1 MKTIF
6 IIFPLVF
13 FIARGNSFTISNS
26 LPDDLQSASH
36 VFTKS
41 VEVFGLRVLA
51 TDSVPD
57 IKVLHTANVLAE
69 YLDNDENG
77 SVDQPEVLNKLL
89 GDSTN
94 ETATM
99 VLFASESEQ
108 ESYGDSLETIIQVLP
123 RSQNLF
129 ADEIFEGGSLGY
141 DRDATLEEVLHLVTH
156 LGWNEAFPE
165 VWGENKDSP
174 VANAMDLARG
184 GYFENIPALYPEGAW
199 YTYYDDT
206 SDYPTQIT
214 EYVYWATTTYLGG
227 QNWPERNHSNYS
239 NEWSPYTK
247 EMLLETDPAIVSLMT
262 SDAYHFPIS
271 KLPDG
276 NYSVADNPTNISAIL
291 PNSTY
296 LGSDNWYESSWMGVY
311 FESSNFWLY
320 HANLGWMFIPSSNT
334 ENFWMYHDDLQ
345 WLWTTSTIYPW
356 IYVNEIKGWRYYLP
370 QLGFYSADA
379 KIWSSPSELLAEF
392 SQIDSG
398 AYTSAYYSSGTIS
411 PNANISGWFDRSLEI
426 NGLQLFVA
434 GAVGGQ
440 QAIPEEWAKKIAQT
454 VKLLTN
460 PNSDGIDI
468 PSQERMIQVLQGA
481 SGTWHEGY
489 PAAQRLAYGGGSDY
503 SPNPLT
509 DSGIESYNGYRNLDN
524 YMMNDMVWYRN
535 SSDGEVNN
543 VGDYDIAEVLEHL
556 MHTIHLYGVP
566 GAVTG
571 SQNALQWDGEFHSGW
586 QTSEL
591 YAAMNE
597 AVNNGVFSLKDYGDE
612 NINNPDTFSVAA
624 KEYLYLL
631 NFGMWE
637 YGQEFW
643 ENGSLA
649 PEWDD
654 KARTPSGVQQ
664 HNPLGYALFNNY
676 LKPVLSKPNLSD
688 LRTIFQDNDAGVSG
702 YEADSD

>member
-1 MKTIF
+1 MKSAF
-6 IIFPLVF
+6 FLFPLFIFSAQANVF
-13 FIARGNSFTISNS
+13 NVSNS
-26 LPDDLQSASH
+26 LPVDLQNASS

-57 IKVLHTANVLAE
+57 AKVLHTANVLAE

-77 SVDQPEVLNKLL
+77 TVDQPEVLAKLL
-89 GDSTN
+89 GESDS
-94 ETATM
+94 EIATM
-99 VLFASESEQ
+99 VLFESESEQ
-108 ESYGDSLETIIQVLP
+108 ESFSDSFETLMRILT

-129 ADEIFEGGSLGY
+129 ADEIFENGSTGN
-141 DRDATLEEVLHLVTH
+141 DRDATLEEVLHLVTD
-156 LGWNEAFPE
+156 LGWDEAFPD
-165 VWGENKDSP
+165 VWGERKGSS

-184 GYFENIPALYPEGAW
+184 GYFENVPAQYPTDAW
-199 YTYYDDT
+199 YTYDDET

-214 EYVYWATTTYLGG
+214 EYVYWATTTYLGA
-227 QNWPERNHSNYS
+227 QNWEGRNHSNYTD
-239 NEWSPYTK
+239 EWTPYTK
-247 EMLLETDPAIVSLMT
+247 DMLAQTDPTIVSLMT
-262 SDAYHFPIS
+262 SDAYHFPVM

-276 NYSVADNPTNISAIL
+276 NYTVSANNANASSIL
-291 PNSTY
+291 PASTQ
-296 LGSDNWYESSWMGVY
+296 LGSPNWYESSWLGVY
-311 FESSNFWLY
+311 FESSNPWVY
-320 HANLGWMFIPSSNT
+320 QTNLGWLYIPFSNS
-334 ENFWMYHDDLQ
+334 ENFWMYHADLK

-356 IYVNEIKGWRYYLP
+356 VYVNEIKDWRYYLP
-370 QLGFYSADA
+370 QLGFYRADTQ
-379 KIWSSPSELLAEF
+379 KWSSQSELVTDF
-392 SQIDSG
+392 SQNDSD
-398 AYTSAYYSSGTIS
+398 AYTSAYYSSGAII
-411 PNANISGWFDRSLEI
+411 PNNNISAWFDRSLEV

-440 QAIPEEWAKKIAQT
+440 IAVPDEWAKKIAQT
-454 VKLLTN
+454 VKLLTD
-460 PNSDGIDI
+460 PNDAEIDI

-509 DSGIESYNGYRNLDN
+509 DSGIESYNGYQNLDN
-524 YMMNDMVWYRN
+524 YLMNDMVWYRN
-535 SSDGEVNN
+535 SSDEEVNN

-571 SQNALQWDGEFHSGW
+571 SRNALKWDSETQSGW

-591 YAAMNE
+591 YYAMKE
-597 AVNNGVFSLKDYGDE
+597 AVDKGVFSLRDYMDE
-612 NINNPDTFSVAA
+612 NIDSPETYRLTS

-649 PEWDD
+649 PEWNDN
-654 KARTPSGVQQ
+654 AITPSGIQQ
-664 HNPLGYALFNNY
+664 NNPLGYALFNSY
-676 LKPVLSKPNLSD
+676 IKPVLSKPSLTD
-688 LRTIFQDNDAGVSG
+688 LRTIFQDNDGGTSG
-702 YEADSD
+702 YVSD

>member
-1 MKTIF
+1 MKSAF
-6 IIFPLVF
+6 FLFPLFIFSAQANVF
-13 FIARGNSFTISNS
+13 TVSNS
-26 LPDDLQSASH
+26 LPVDLQNASS
-36 VFTKS
+36 VFTKC

-57 IKVLHTANVLAE
+57 AKVLHTANVLAE

-77 SVDQPEVLNKLL
+77 TVDQPEVLAKLL
-89 GDSTN
+89 GESDS
-94 ETATM
+94 EIATM
-99 VLFASESEQ
+99 VLFESESEQ
-108 ESYGDSLETIIQVLP
+108 ESFSDSFETLMRILT

-129 ADEIFEGGSLGY
+129 ADEIFENGSTGN
-141 DRDATLEEVLHLVTH
+141 DRDATLEEVLHLVTD
-156 LGWNEAFPE
+156 LGWDEAFPD
-165 VWGENKDSP
+165 VWGERKGSS

-184 GYFENIPALYPEGAW
+184 GYFENVPAQYPESAW
-199 YTYYDDT
+199 YSYYDET

-214 EYVYWATTTYLGG
+214 EYVYWATTTYLGA
-227 QNWPERNHSNYS
+227 QNWEGRNHSNYTD
-239 NEWSPYTK
+239 EWTPYTK
-247 EMLLETDPAIVSLMT
+247 DMLAQTDPTIVSLMT
-262 SDAYHFPIS
+262 SDAYHFPVM

-276 NYSVADNPTNISAIL
+276 NYTVSANNANASSIL
-291 PNSTY
+291 PASTQ
-296 LGSDNWYESSWMGVY
+296 LGSPNWYESSWLGVY
-311 FESSNFWLY
+311 FESSNPWVY
-320 HANLGWMFIPSSNT
+320 QTNLGWLYIPFSNS
-334 ENFWMYHDDLQ
+334 ENFWMYHADLK

-356 IYVNEIKGWRYYLP
+356 VYVNEIKDWRYYLP
-370 QLGFYSADA
+370 QLGFYRADTQ
-379 KIWSSPSELLAEF
+379 KWSSQSELVTDF
-392 SQIDSG
+392 SQNDSD
-398 AYTSAYYSSGTIS
+398 AYNSAYYSSGAII
-411 PNANISGWFDRSLEI
+411 PNNNISAWFDRSLEV

-440 QAIPEEWAKKIAQT
+440 IAVPDEWAKKIAQT
-454 VKLLTN
+454 VKLLTD
-460 PNSDGIDI
+460 PNDAEIDI

-509 DSGIESYNGYRNLDN
+509 DSGIEEYNGYQNLWR

-591 YAAMNE
+591 YYAMKE
-597 AVNNGVFSLKDYGDE
+597 AVDNGVFSLKDYGDE
-612 NINNPDTFSVAA
+612 NINTPDTYSVAS

-649 PEWDD
+649 PEWNDN
-654 KARTPSGVQQ
+654 AITPSGIQQ
-664 HNPLGYALFNNY
+664 NNPLGYALFNSY
-676 LKPVLSKPNLSD
+676 IKPVLSKPSLTD
-688 LRTIFQDNDAGVSG
+688 LRTIFQDNDGGTSG
-702 YEADSD
+702 YVSD

>member
-1 MKTIF
+1 MK
-6 IIFPLVF
+6 IILITFPLIF
-13 FIARGNSFTISNS
+13 LLARGNSFTISTS

-36 VFTKS
+36 IFTKS
-41 VEVFGLRVLA
+41 VEVFGLRILA
-51 TDSVPD
+51 TDSVAD

-77 SVDQPEVLNKLL
+77 SVDQPEVLDKLL
-89 GDSTN
+89 GESTG
-94 ETATM
+94 EIATM
-99 VLFASESEQ
+99 VLFASETEQ
-108 ESYGDSLETIIQVLP
+108 ESYGESLETLIQVLP

-129 ADEIFEGGSLGY
+129 ADEIFESGSLG
-141 DRDATLEEVLHLVTH
+141 DNRDATLEEVLHLVTD
-156 LGWNEAFPE
+156 LGWDEAFPDI
-165 VWGENKDSP
+165 WGERKGSS

-184 GYFENIPALYPEGAW
+184 GYFENVPAQYPENAW
-199 YTYYDDT
+199 YTYNDET

-214 EYVYWATTTYLGG
+214 EYVYWATTTYMGG

-239 NEWSPYTK
+239 NEWQPYTK

-262 SDAYHFPIS
+262 SDAYRFPIT

-276 NYSVADNPTNISAIL
+276 NYSVEEKPTNISVIL
-291 PNSTY
+291 PSSTY
-296 LGSDNWYESSWMGVY
+296 LGSANWYESSWLGVY
-311 FESSNFWLY
+311 FESSNSWLY
-320 HANLGWMFIPSSNT
+320 HANLGWLYIPSSST
-334 ENFWMYHDDLQ
+334 ENFWMYHDDLK
-345 WLWTTSTIYPW
+345 WLWTTSAIYPW
-356 IYVNEIKGWRYYLP
+356 IYVNEINNWRYYLP
-370 QLGFYSADA
+370 QLGFYRADA
-379 KIWSSPSELLAEF
+379 QTWSSQSELVNDF
-392 SQIDSG
+392 SESDSG
-398 AYTSAYYSSGTIS
+398 SYTSTHYSSGAIT
-411 PNANISGWFDRSLEI
+411 PNSNISEWFDRSLEI

-434 GAVGGQ
+434 GAVGDQ
-440 QAIPEEWAKKIAQT
+440 LAVPEEWAKKIAQT

-571 SQNALQWDGEFHSGW
+571 SLNALQWDYEFHSGW

-591 YAAMNE
+591 YYAMKE
-597 AVNNGVFSLKDYGDE
+597 AVDNGVFSLKDYGDE
-612 NINNPDTFSVAA
+612 NINTPDTYSVAS

-664 HNPLGYALFNNY
+664 YNPLGYALFNNY
-676 LKPVLSKPNLSD
+676 LNPVLSKPSLSD
-688 LRTIFQDNDAGVSG
+688 LRTIFQDNNMGVSG
-702 YEADSD
+702 YEADTD

>member
-77 SVDQPEVLNKLL
+77 SVDQPEVHDKLL
-89 GDSTN
+89 GDSTG
-94 ETATM
+94 EIATM

-129 ADEIFEGGSLGY
+129 ADEIFEGGSLGD

-165 VWGENKDSP
+165 IWGENKGSP

-184 GYFENIPALYPEGAW
+184 GYFENIPPQYPEDAW
-199 YTYYDDT
+199 YTYYDET

-239 NEWSPYTK
+239 NEWHPYTK

-262 SDAYHFPIS
+262 SDAYHFPIT

-276 NYSVADNPTNISAIL
+276 NYSVADNPTNISVIL

-320 HANLGWMFIPSSNT
+320 HANLGWMYIPSSNT
-334 ENFWMYHDDLQ
+334 ENFWMYHDDLN

-370 QLGFYSADA
+370 QLGYYSADA
-379 KIWSSPSELLAEF
+379 KTWSSPSELLAEF
-392 SQIDSG
+392 SQNNSG
-398 AYTSAYYSSGTIS
+398 TYTSAYYSSGTIT

-454 VKLLTN
+454 VKLLTD

-468 PSQERMIQVLQGA
+468 ASQERMIQVLQGA
-481 SGTWHEGY
+481 SGTWHEGF

-509 DSGIESYNGYRNLDN
+509 DSGIESYSGYRNLDN

-612 NINNPDTFSVAA
+612 NINNPDTYSVAA

-676 LKPVLSKPNLSD
+676 LKPVLSKPSLSD
-688 LRTIFQDNDAGVSG
+688 LRTIFQDDDAGVSG
-702 YEADSD
+702 YEADTD

>member
-1 MKTIF
+1 MKSAF
-6 IIFPLVF
+6 LLFPLVF
-13 FIARGNSFTISNS
+13 FSAQANVFTVTKS
-26 LPDDLQSASH
+26 LPVDLQNASN

-57 IKVLHTANVLAE
+57 AKVLHTANVLAE

-77 SVDQPEVLNKLL
+77 TVDQSEVLAKLL
-89 GDSTN
+89 GNSN
-94 ETATM
+94 SEIATM
-99 VLFASESEQ
+99 VLFESESEQ
-108 ESYGDSLETIIQVLP
+108 ESFSGSFETLMQILT

-129 ADEIFEGGSLGY
+129 ADEIFENGSSGN
-141 DRDATLEEVLHLVTH
+141 DRDATLEEVLHLVTD
-156 LGWNEAFPE
+156 LGWDEAFPDI
-165 VWGENKDSP
+165 WGERKGSS

-184 GYFENIPALYPEGAW
+184 GYFENVPAQYPESAW
-199 YTYYDDT
+199 YTYDDET

-214 EYVYWATTTYLGG
+214 EYVYWATTTHLGA
-227 QNWPERNHSNYS
+227 QNWQGRNHSNYN
-239 NEWSPYTK
+239 NEWTPYTK
-247 EMLLETDPAIVSLMT
+247 EMLAQTDPAIVSLMT
-262 SDAYHFPIS
+262 SDDYRFPVM

-276 NYSVADNPTNISAIL
+276 NYSVSANNGNASSIL
-291 PNSTY
+291 PASTH
-296 LGSDNWYESSWMGVY
+296 LGSSNWYESSWLGVY
-311 FESSNFWLY
+311 FESSNSWIY
-320 HANLGWMFIPSSNT
+320 QINLGWLYIPFSNA
-334 ENFWMYHDDLQ
+334 ENFWMYDADLK

-356 IYVNEIKGWRYYLP
+356 VYVNEIKDWRYYLP
-370 QLGFYSADA
+370 QLGFYRADTQM
-379 KIWSSPSELLAEF
+379 WSSPSELVTEF
-392 SQIDSG
+392 SKNDSV
-398 AYTSAYYSSGTIS
+398 AYTSAYYSSGTITS
-411 PNANISGWFDRSLEI
+411 NNNISAWFDRSLEI

-440 QAIPEEWAKKIAQT
+440 IAVPDEWAKKIAQT
-454 VKLLTN
+454 VKLLTD
-460 PNSDGIDI
+460 PNDEEIDI

-481 SGTWHEGY
+481 SGTWHEGS

-509 DSGIESYNGYRNLDN
+509 DSGIEEYNGYQNLWS

-571 SQNALQWDGEFHSGW
+571 SQNALQWDYEFHSGW

-591 YAAMNE
+591 YYAMKE
-597 AVNNGVFSLKDYGDE
+597 AVDNGVFSLKDYGDE
-612 NINNPDTFSVAA
+612 NINTPDTYSVAS

-643 ENGSLA
+643 ENGTLA
-649 PEWDD
+649 PEWNDN
-654 KARTPSGVQQ
+654 ARTPSGVQQ
-664 HNPLGYALFNNY
+664 NNPLGYALFNSY
-676 LKPVLSKPNLSD
+676 IKPVVSKPSLTD
-688 LRTIFQDNDAGVSG
+688 LRTIFQDNDGGTSG
-702 YEADSD
+702 YVSD

>member
-1 MKTIF
+1 MKSAF
-6 IIFPLVF
+6 FLFPLFIFSAQANVF
-13 FIARGNSFTISNS
+13 TVSNS
-26 LPDDLQSASH
+26 LPVDLQNASS

-57 IKVLHTANVLAE
+57 AKVLHTANVLAE

-77 SVDQPEVLNKLL
+77 TVDQPEVLAKLL
-89 GDSTN
+89 GESDS
-94 ETATM
+94 EIATM
-99 VLFASESEQ
+99 VLFESESEQ
-108 ESYGDSLETIIQVLP
+108 ESFSDSFETLMRILT

-129 ADEIFEGGSLGY
+129 ADEIFENGSTGN
-141 DRDATLEEVLHLVTH
+141 DRDATLEEVLHLVTD
-156 LGWNEAFPE
+156 LGWDEAFPD
-165 VWGENKDSP
+165 VWGERKGSS

-184 GYFENIPALYPEGAW
+184 GYFENVPAQYPESAW
-199 YTYYDDT
+199 YSYYDET

-214 EYVYWATTTYLGG
+214 EYVYWATTTYLGA
-227 QNWPERNHSNYS
+227 QNWEGRNHSNYTD
-239 NEWSPYTK
+239 EWTPYTK
-247 EMLLETDPAIVSLMT
+247 DMLAQTDPTIVSLMT
-262 SDAYHFPIS
+262 SDAYHFPVM

-276 NYSVADNPTNISAIL
+276 NYSVSTNNGNTSSIL
-291 PNSTY
+291 PDSTH
-296 LGSDNWYESSWMGVY
+296 LGSSNWYESSWLGVY
-311 FESSNFWLY
+311 FESSNSWIY
-320 HANLGWMFIPSSNT
+320 QINLGWLYIPFSNS
-334 ENFWMYHDDLQ
+334 ENFWMYHADLK

-356 IYVNEIKGWRYYLP
+356 VYVNEIKDWRYYLP
-370 QLGFYSADA
+370 QLGFYRADTQ
-379 KIWSSPSELLAEF
+379 KWSSQSELVTDF
-392 SQIDSG
+392 SQNDSD
-398 AYTSAYYSSGTIS
+398 AYTSEHYTSGAIT
-411 PNANISGWFDRSLEI
+411 PNNNISAWFDRSLEV

-440 QAIPEEWAKKIAQT
+440 IAVPDEWAKKIAQT

-460 PNSDGIDI
+460 PNNAEIDI

-481 SGTWHEGY
+481 SGTLHEGS

-509 DSGIESYNGYRNLDN
+509 DSGIESYNGYQNLWR
-524 YMMNDMVWYRN
+524 YKMNDMVWYRN

-586 QTSEL
+586 QTSKL
-591 YAAMNE
+591 YYAMKE
-597 AVNNGVFSLKDYGDE
+597 AVDNGVFSLKDYGDE
-612 NINNPDTFSVAA
+612 NINTADTYSVAS

-649 PEWDD
+649 PEWNDN
-654 KARTPSGVQQ
+654 ARTPSGIQQ
-664 HNPLGYALFNNY
+664 NNPLGYALFNSY
-676 LKPVLSKPNLSD
+676 IKPVLSKPSLTD
-688 LRTIFQDNDAGVSG
+688 LRTIFQDNDGGTSG
-702 YEADSD
+702 YVSD